1 MTDFR
6 PPVNWEEIYAAD
18 PDGYTFGEEPSQL
31 ARSALAFFRA
41 FGGVCETARALDL
54 GCGEGRDSVFLAE
67 AGMQVT
73 ARDVSPT
80 GLEKLERLREKRNV
94 PTGRIDAALG
104 NAREFAYPAAA
115 YDFTLAANVYQFLP
129 PDEVPGHIQRLQK
142 ATKPG
147 GICAVGVF
155 SPAMRDWGV
164 DIAER
169 YAATADEMRAFFAD
183 GWQLLDRMDYW
194 IYRPPQQVMM
204 SFASVVARRLSEE
217 NAP

>member
-31 ARSALAFFRA
+31 ARSAMAFFRA

-54 GCGEGRDSVFLAE
+54 GCGEGRDTVFLAG
-67 AGMQVT
+67 AGMHVT

-80 GLEKLERLREKRNV
+80 GLEKLERLRVKQNV
-94 PTGRIDAALG
+94 PGERIDAALG
-104 NAREFAYPAAA
+104 DVRDFAYPADA
-115 YDFTLAANVYQFLP
+115 YDLTLAANVFQFLT
-129 PDEVPGHIQRLQK
+129 PDEAPGHIQRLQA

-155 SPAMRDWGV
+155 HPAMKAWGV
-164 DIAER
+164 DIEGR
-169 YAATADEMRAFFAD
+169 FSATADELRALFGD
-183 GWQLLDRMDYW
+183 GWQLLDRTEYW
-194 IYRPPQQVMM
+194 IYRREREQML
-204 SFASVVARRLSEE
+204 SFAYVVARRLSEE
-217 NAP
+217 NG